1 MAEPA
6 TPTPAVPATPAAPAA
21 TPERSTSLGAAVGA
35 EPTPAAPVDPAAA
48 KPAEPPAAWHPEGLP
63 EQLRGKTDRETIEK
77 LWKAETERAKPPAAA
92 ADYKLELPAEL
103 TKFID
108 PANDA
113 VLPLF
118 REVAQ
123 KHGLTQA
130 QYQGA
135 IVDLHTAMAKAG
147 MLQPLVDVGAE
158 YAALGAGQ
166 PDKAAQIAKG
176 KERAAHVRDGIN
188 ALATKQVLA
197 ADEAKELLGNL
208 VSAKTFVAVEKIL
221 ALLPKE
227 TGLQPG
233 QRPGGG
239 PPSQDQL
246 LAAMYPSMAPQ
257 PNGAAR

>member
-1 MAEPA
+1 MADPA
-6 TPTPAVPATPAAPAA
+6 TPTPAAPTPAATPAA
-21 TPERSTSLGAAVGA
+21 TPERPTSLGADIAA
-35 EPTPAAPVDPAAA
+35 APAAAPVDPAAA
-48 KPAEPPAAWHPEGLP
+48 KPAEPPAAFHPEGLP

-77 LWKAETERAKPPAAA
+77 LWKAESERAKPPAAA

-166 PDKAAQIAKG
+166 PDKASQIAKG

-197 ADEAKELLGNL
+197 ADEAKDLLGNL
-208 VSAKTFVAVEKIL
+208 VSAKTFAAVEKIL
-221 ALLPKE
+221 ALLPQE
-227 TGLQPG
+227 TGLRPG